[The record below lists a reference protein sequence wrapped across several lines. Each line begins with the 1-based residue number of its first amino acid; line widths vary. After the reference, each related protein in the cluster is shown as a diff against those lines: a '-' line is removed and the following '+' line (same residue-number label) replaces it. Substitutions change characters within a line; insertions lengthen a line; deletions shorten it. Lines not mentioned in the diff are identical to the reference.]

1 MKIELKNFKFY
12 DKLSEETYCFQANIW
27 VDGVKCGTTENRGI
41 GGETDYCHDGT
52 DASRQLIKLAETYCL
67 TLPPITWDAQLIGR
81 TLELDMNLTRYIDE
95 AVEKLIKQRDDDL
108 HAKKL
113 TKKMQ
118 KAILIGNDEKYRE
131 IGFKMPLKEVWQNHP
146 DYFKQV
152 LTEKLTQYAQ
162 NGYRLLN
169 TNIPKQYLPS

>member
-1 MKIELKNFKFY
+1 M
-12 DKLSEETYCFQANIW
+12 
-27 VDGVKCGTTENRGI
+27 
-41 GGETDYCHDGT
+41 
-52 DASRQLIKLAETYCL
+52 
-67 TLPPITWDAQLIGR
+67 
-81 TLELDMNLTRYIDE
+81 
-95 AVEKLIKQRDDDL
+95 
-108 HAKKL
+108 HAKTL

-118 KAILIGNDEKYRE
+118 KAILIGNEEKYRE

-152 LTEKLTQYAQ
+152 LREKLTQYAQ